1 MIDNLYKVWYTIISD
16 GSVGESYFDL
26 AENTLTISYSNI
38 IGSEVSWSDTSPVKR
53 EVVGSNPTS
62 LEKSSCSSVEERINI
77 PTK

>member
-1 MIDNLYKVWYTIISD
+1 VRVTSIWQKILSLMVTPQKKKVC
-16 GSVGESYFDL
+16 
-26 AENTLTISYSNI
+26 
-38 IGSEVSWSDTSPVKR
+38 SEVSWSDTSPAKR